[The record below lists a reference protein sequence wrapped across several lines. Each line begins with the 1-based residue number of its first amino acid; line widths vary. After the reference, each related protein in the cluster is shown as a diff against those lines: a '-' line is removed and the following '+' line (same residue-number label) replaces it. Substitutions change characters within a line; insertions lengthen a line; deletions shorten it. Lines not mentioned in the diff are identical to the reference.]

1 MPPSVL
7 ADLSAPRRSQSAAE
21 QRGSAVDAALRQ
33 ARDMLQTGYQR
44 ARALPRGP
52 LLGGAAAGVIALSVV
67 GVAVWNGTGHRR
79 LQQQVD
85 AALAQPDS
93 AAPAATVE
101 LLLQLDASDREA
113 LLVPGGPAERY
124 FLARSEAA
132 AAADVFSDERVAAL
146 AMLRKANLDIFT
158 RPNRALAERID
169 SLSEPL
175 YQLLDTADRSALFS
189 LSADE
194 PSTLRVLRQLAVA
207 GDDKRLERRFRA
219 DVLRKFDTA
228 VGSAKKK
235 DLPALERV
243 LGDIEVVY
251 GADPT
256 RRAALQARN
265 DEAGEPEVAVSP
277 NVSADDDKL
286 LAASERLVDA
296 ALAGNKLDD
305 ARSEI
310 LKLRKANKLGSER
323 AKLLADKVA
332 SKYLEQARGEID
344 AVSVLKD
351 TPAAIELKAALLAN
365 IRQLSRRVDL
375 GAVQN
380 TQRIKAELIQARE
393 LSDTVVAG
401 STLTGEQAVQ
411 AGITLDLALTQLGVA
426 AADERAALKTRF
438 GAALEKL
445 RRTSAG
451 QAAPVAAGAAPAPA
465 AVPAPAP
472 ASPALSGNDPCTAQK
487 SCTDTVAGQSL
498 RAYRLGASAPF
509 DTLFIQEQE
518 VSVELYSIVM
528 GVGMSAAPRLPVTGV
543 SADDAR
549 RFAEKL
555 SALTGHTFRLPTA
568 DEWQTAAREIRP
580 NVLAT
585 ANCAGLSP
593 DGSRNPA
600 ARLNNVDKQI
610 GQAKGAVNIIGN
622 AAEIVTDKGRH
633 LVAGASFQDAGADC
647 SPNTLKPYAGA
658 DPAVGFR
665 LLRVVK

>member
-1 MPPSVL
+1 
-7 ADLSAPRRSQSAAE
+7 
-21 QRGSAVDAALRQ
+21 
-33 ARDMLQTGYQR
+33 MLQSGYQR

-52 LLGGAAAGVIALSVV
+52 LLGGAAAGVIALSVA

-79 LQQQVD
+79 LQQQID

-101 LLLQLDASDREA
+101 LLLQLDAADREA

-132 AAADVFSDERVAAL
+132 AAADAFSDERVAAL
-146 AMLRKANLDIFT
+146 AMLRKANLEIFT

-189 LSADE
+189 LSAEE

-219 DVLRKFDTA
+219 EVLRKFDA
-228 VGSAKKK
+228 AIGSAKKK

-265 DEAGEPEVAVSP
+265 DEVGEPEVAVSP

-332 SKYLEQARGEID
+332 SKYLEQARSEID

-351 TPAAIELKAALLAN
+351 TPASIELKAALLAN
-365 IRQLSRRVDL
+365 IRQLSRRVDI

-380 TQRIKAELIQARE
+380 TQRLKAELIQARE

-411 AGITLDLALTQLGVA
+411 AGITLDLALTQLGAA

-445 RRTSAG
+445 RRTSAA
-451 QAAPVAAGAAPAPA
+451 QAAPPVPAAGAAPAA
-465 AVPAPAP
+465 
-472 ASPALSGNDPCTAQK
+472 PALSGNDPCTAQK

-518 VSVELYSIVM
+518 VSAELYSIVM
-528 GVGMSAAPRLPVTGV
+528 GVGMTSAPRLPVTGI

-585 ANCAGLSP
+585 ANCTGLSP

-647 SPNTLKPYAGA
+647 SPNALKPYAGA

>member
-1 MPPSVL
+1 
-7 ADLSAPRRSQSAAE
+7 
-21 QRGSAVDAALRQ
+21 
-33 ARDMLQTGYQR
+33 MLQTGYQR
-44 ARALPRGP
+44 ARALPRRP

-85 AALAQPDS
+85 AALARPDS

-101 LLLQLDASDREA
+101 LLLQLDAADREA

-132 AAADVFSDERVAAL
+132 AAADAFSDERVAAL
-146 AMLRKANLDIFT
+146 AMLRKANLEIFT

-175 YQLLDTADRSALFS
+175 YQLLDTADRSVLFS

-207 GDDKRLERRFRA
+207 GDDKRLERGFRA

-228 VGSAKKK
+228 VGGAKKK

-256 RRAALQARN
+256 RRAALRARN
-265 DEAGEPEVAVSP
+265 DEAGKPEDPGSQ

-332 SKYLEQARGEID
+332 NKYLEQARGEID

-365 IRQLSRRVDL
+365 IRQLSRRVDI

-411 AGITLDLALTQLGVA
+411 AGITLDMALTQLGVA
-426 AADERAALKTRF
+426 AADERATLKTRF

-445 RRTSAG
+445 RRTST
-451 QAAPVAAGAAPAPA
+451 PPP
-465 AVPAPAP
+465 PTPP
-472 ASPALSGNDPCTAQK
+472 PPPSNDSCAAQK

-528 GVGMSAAPRLPVTGV
+528 GVGMSAAPRLPVTGI

>member
-1 MPPSVL
+1 
-7 ADLSAPRRSQSAAE
+7 
-21 QRGSAVDAALRQ
+21 
-33 ARDMLQTGYQR
+33 MLQTGYQR

-101 LLLQLDASDREA
+101 LLLQLDAADREA

-228 VGSAKKK
+228 IGSAKKK

-277 NVSADDDKL
+277 NVSADEDKL

-332 SKYLEQARGEID
+332 NKYLEQARGEID

-365 IRQLSRRVDL
+365 IRQLSRRVDI
-375 GAVQN
+375 GPIQN

-426 AADERAALKTRF
+426 ATDERAALKTRF

-445 RRTSAG
+445 RRTS
-451 QAAPVAAGAAPAPA
+451 PPP
-465 AVPAPAP
+465 PPP
-472 ASPALSGNDPCTAQK
+472 PPPSNDPCAAQK

-528 GVGMSAAPRLPVTGV
+528 GVGMSAAPRLPVTGI